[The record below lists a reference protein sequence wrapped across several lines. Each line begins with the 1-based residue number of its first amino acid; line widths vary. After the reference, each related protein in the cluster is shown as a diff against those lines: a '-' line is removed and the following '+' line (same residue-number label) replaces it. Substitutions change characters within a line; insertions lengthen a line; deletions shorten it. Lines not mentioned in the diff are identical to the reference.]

1 MKSTYQNLQWPRRQY
16 HGPHPQ
22 TPSSPP
28 STIVSLSPTS
38 TLKSTTRFTIT
49 VVVSDDAVLLSHSQ
63 SSHNATANPPIS
75 PSCLSFLSN
84 MPRVPSGRFDSLAKP
99 GQPSNCASTVKFR
112 KHTQGNLAI
121 PYTEFLVILVEE
133 TVART
138 L

>member
-16 HGPHPQ
+16 HGPHPP

-63 SSHNATANPPIS
+63 SSHNATANPP
-75 PSCLSFLSN
+75 LFSFLSFI
-84 MPRVPSGRFDSLAKP
+84 PF
-99 GQPSNCASTVKFR
+99 QYASRTVR
-112 KHTQGNLAI
+112 S
-121 PYTEFLVILVEE
+121 V
-133 TVART
+133 
-138 L
+138 